1 MVYDPKRTFMNVKRT
16 ATIVIIGGAFAAWLY
31 AAATSGNHDR
41 QQSVEIKPPAI
52 DSRGDEL
59 AAEIARL
66 HERLRPS
73 VTPRQPGR
81 DLFSFVSPA
90 PRPAPASISPAAPI
104 DPPIAR
110 PAPPALKLSGIA
122 EDATPDGLVRTA
134 ILSGSGELFVAKEG
148 DTRRGPVP
156 RREDLSRRRRARRRG
171 GGRHAPPS
179 LEIIGNWKSGISNSY
194 AIPHS
199 AFRIP
204 NS

>member
-16 ATIVIIGGAFAAWLY
+16 ATIVAIGGAFAAWLY
-31 AAATSGNHDR
+31 AAATSGNRDR
-41 QQSVEIKPPAI
+41 LQPFEIQPPAI
-52 DSRGDEL
+52 DRRGDEL

-90 PRPAPASISPAAPI
+90 AGPATASNTPAAPV
-104 DPPIAR
+104 DSPIVR

-122 EDATPDGLVRTA
+122 EDVTPDGLVRTA

-148 DTRRGPVP
+148 DTVAERYRIVKISADVVEL
-156 RREDLSRRRRARRRG
+156 EDLTEGTTVRLA
-171 GGRHAPPS
+171 
-179 LEIIGNWKSGISNSY
+179 LK
-194 AIPHS
+194 
-199 AFRIP
+199 
-204 NS
+204 